1 LQLHSSS
8 LYPRHHAAV
17 SPVHRDIDHIGED
30 FISVSY
36 ICNEALGGRT
46 STYLFLGGDTIHFN
60 QEPLGFFRKQ
70 VAWQQGVREMAPYPD
85 TNSLPSLYLST
96 SVSPP
101 FFLLTGKGSGLF
113 PTTQSAT
120 CTLKMND
127 REWGW

>member
-1 LQLHSSS
+1 MQQYLLSTGILTILERISSQLATSAMRHWGGGLQ
-8 LYPRHHAAV
+8 
-17 SPVHRDIDHIGED
+17 HI
-30 FISVSY
+30 F
-36 ICNEALGGRT
+36 
-46 STYLFLGGDTIHFN
+46 FLGGDTIHFN